1 VRFATGFDRARRP
14 AQDSPPQSE
23 EQAMDTY
30 KTHGAFSWS
39 ELMTTDSKAATEF
52 YGGLFGWTV
61 QTMDMGSGPYHVVKV
76 GDTSVGGIMGMPPNV
91 PARTPPHWGCYVT
104 VDDVDASVQKAP
116 TLGGKVLMPPMDIPT
131 VGRMAVIQDPQG
143 AVISIITYKGD
154 AE

>member
-1 VRFATGFDRARRP
+1 
-14 AQDSPPQSE
+14 
-23 EQAMDTY
+23 MDTY

-39 ELMTTDSKAATEF
+39 ELMTTDPKAATEF

-91 PARTPPHWGCYVT
+91 PAGTPPHWGCYVT

-143 AVISIITYKGD
+143 AVISIITY
-154 AE
+154 AATAQ